1 MSDRLDRLRQLV
13 AFRRVVEHG
22 SISAAARALHIG
34 QPAVSKQVRALE
46 QRLGVRLLER
56 GTTRAEATPAGRA
69 LYAGLPALL
78 DGIEQLED
86 DVSASARGLEGLLRV
101 HVPVGL
107 GELHLTAAFLRFQ
120 EKFPRIDLDVA
131 YDDRQIDLVKE
142 RVDVAL
148 RIGPLTSPDLVVR
161 KLAELPRA
169 LVATPRYL
177 REAGTPRTPRELR
190 GHNYVRNSRQAGAER
205 IRLRQGDE
213 TVEVELPS
221 RFLVDSVVALR
232 DLLLAHVGLGPASR
246 WVVHG
251 ELERGELVE
260 VLPGWSVPPTVL
272 HVVYPSGT
280 LKTRRVT
287 ALVDFLA
294 AHVLRLPGFS
304 RA

>member
-1 MSDRLDRLRQLV
+1 MTLRVDHLRQLV

-22 SISAAARALHIG
+22 SISAAARALQIG

-46 QRLGVRLLER
+46 TRLGVRLLER
-56 GTTRAEATPAGRA
+56 GTARAEATPAGRA
-69 LYAGLPALL
+69 FYAGLPALL

-86 DVSASARGLEGLLRV
+86 DVRASARGLEGLLRV

-107 GELHLTAAFLRFQ
+107 GEMHLTAAFLRFQ
-120 EKFPRIDLDVA
+120 AKFPRIHLDVA
-131 YDDRQIDLVKE
+131 YDDRTIDLVKE

-161 KLAELPRA
+161 KLAELPRV

-177 REAGTPRTPRELR
+177 REFGTPRTPRDLR
-190 GHNYVRNSRQAGAER
+190 THNYVRNRRQAGAEL
-205 IRLRQGDE
+205 IRLRQGD
-213 TVEVELPS
+213 VEVEVAAPS
-221 RFLVDSVVALR
+221 RFLVDSVMALR
-232 DLLLAHVGLGPASR
+232 DLLLADAGIGPASR
-246 WVVHG
+246 WVIHA
-251 ELERGELVE
+251 ELLRGELVE
-260 VLPGWSVPPTVL
+260 VLPGWSVPSTVL

-280 LKTRRVT
+280 LKTRRVR

-304 RA
+304 RV